1 MRQLRILL
9 RPCFMQ
15 WLCRPSQVSLE
26 VATSP
31 LLSSEFFPALGA
43 AMSSPPNYFHL
54 PEIAEKIK
62 NWNNILN
69 NNNLKPLFEDKSD
82 YEQWKQNRNVK
93 LLCFKP
99 LSEQNSAN
107 ENPEG
112 LFLGI
117 DSGSTTTKIVL
128 IDNEQRIVYQNYTSN
143 EGFTDSCRLL

>member
-1 MRQLRILL
+1 
-9 RPCFMQ
+9 
-15 WLCRPSQVSLE
+15 
-26 VATSP
+26 
-31 LLSSEFFPALGA
+31 
-43 AMSSPPNYFHL
+43 MSSPPNYFHL